1 MASLLIGG
9 GIVTIGY
16 LLTEIYKKQNKIV
29 ENIADFIPVGN
40 NNNNMNTIQDI
51 QDNSIQTDYT
61 ETIPINTKEDVKED
75 TTVVSSLTGKPIH
88 KDIFLPSGT
97 EPFYS
102 RKTTQNV
109 DFSKPSLQL
118 AAATGRDP
126 HKRKQKKEMQPLF
139 KPAAELNNI
148 NGSAIYNADIK
159 HRLNTSRY
167 ITGERPFEQIQ
178 VGPGLNKGFVSEGSG
193 GFQQNDTRD
202 YVMPKTVDDLRTI
215 SNPKLTYKGRVL
227 APKKSIG
234 KRSKMGTMFKNRPEK
249 VFKKTQEDFFVTTGS
264 FKKESGRSTILIKNT
279 NRKISK
285 SLMGNPNTHTGDH
298 NTNSKYKISNK
309 LSYCNNIA
317 RNFEGEKK
325 TNDYGKSSFFLDVNK
340 RNITELRT
348 HTSNVAKAVK
358 SLFLPLTDVFRNT
371 TKETTELNTNIGH
384 MALTTHI
391 SNLKD
396 QENTQMNT
404 TIRETL
410 DIRENTGNVG
420 NLDKGIYVNDPSDV
434 PNATNKEMSMNINY
448 FNQPVNAQSNG
459 YMTSTPEI
467 GPSNRDDMHNEY
479 IGNGN
484 SSNKEGMSYSDMY
497 NAIISG
503 AKEETLAGRA
513 PTTSNMTLTNGANNI
528 NLKIKKLDE
537 DYMDNRAKTINQI
550 NPTGLNIDHYK
561 QSNVIMKNN
570 VVDNTRF
577 APDLLNNMKNNPYI
591 HKSFM

>member
-29 ENIADFIPVGN
+29 ENIADCIPVG

-202 YVMPKTVDDLRTI
+202 YVMPKTIDDLRSI

-285 SLMGNPNTHTGDH
+285 SLMGNPNTNTGDH

-340 RNITELRT
+340 RNITEL
-348 HTSNVAKAVK
+348 
-358 SLFLPLTDVFRNT
+358 
-371 TKETTELNTNIGH
+371 
-384 MALTTHI
+384 
-391 SNLKD
+391 
-396 QENTQMNT
+396 
-404 TIRETL
+404 
-410 DIRENTGNVG
+410 
-420 NLDKGIYVNDPSDV
+420 
-434 PNATNKEMSMNINY
+434 
-448 FNQPVNAQSNG
+448 
-459 YMTSTPEI
+459 
-467 GPSNRDDMHNEY
+467 
-479 IGNGN
+479 
-484 SSNKEGMSYSDMY
+484 
-497 NAIISG
+497 
-503 AKEETLAGRA
+503 
-513 PTTSNMTLTNGANNI
+513 
-528 NLKIKKLDE
+528 
-537 DYMDNRAKTINQI
+537 
-550 NPTGLNIDHYK
+550 
-561 QSNVIMKNN
+561 
-570 VVDNTRF
+570 
-577 APDLLNNMKNNPYI
+577 
-591 HKSFM
+591 